1 VELVLQNKEW
11 RKVMF
16 NFSSNHKTIN
26 EIHKMYG
33 NGTLII
39 DNTYQR
45 RSVWSEKDK
54 IRLIETIL
62 LNLIIPELFFWPAET
77 DPETG
82 ESIIHI
88 VDGQQRIKAITS
100 FISNE
105 FKLKK
110 QYLMEDETKESY
122 GNMFFKNLPA
132 ETRQAF
138 WNYKLMIIEID
149 RKATRENI
157 VNMFRRLNLTD
168 YNLNDQEK
176 RNSISGDFAALT
188 RELSEL
194 PFWEKYKLFNNTDI
208 KRMKDVE
215 FCGSLVLLYRQ
226 GIIDQTDQ
234 RALNQAYE
242 DLQNNYIDAENDK
255 CAIISAIDLIKN
267 FFVSDEILKFLK
279 RKAQLYSLFSVVFFM
294 QREKIDITDSTK
306 NQLAEFVKLYSIF
319 DNNMDLSLNVS
330 NDEKKIFDWLK
341 KYKLASSEG
350 LNKHTNRMIRYNVLK
365 DFLFSNAPETENI
378 QTSLYNKMSALSS
391 SSTNAEPDIDE

>member
-1 VELVLQNKEW
+1 
-11 RKVMF
+11 MF

-132 ETRQAF
+132 KTRQAF

>member
-1 VELVLQNKEW
+1 
-11 RKVMF
+11 MF

-279 RKAQLYSLFSVVFFM
+279 RKAQLYSLFSVVFYM

-330 NDEKKIFDWLK
+330 DDEKRIFDWLK

-365 DFLFSNAPETENI
+365 DFLFSNTPETENI
-378 QTSLYNKMSALSS
+378 QTSLYNKMLALSN
-391 SSTNAEPDIDE
+391 SSTNTEPDIEE

>member
-1 VELVLQNKEW
+1 
-11 RKVMF
+11 MF

-242 DLQNNYIDAENDK
+242 DLQNNYTDAENDK

-330 NDEKKIFDWLK
+330 DDEKRIFDWLK

-378 QTSLYNKMSALSS
+378 QTSLYNKMLALSS

>member
-1 VELVLQNKEW
+1 
-11 RKVMF
+11 MF

-391 SSTNAEPDIDE
+391 SSTNAKPDIDE

>member
-1 VELVLQNKEW
+1 
-11 RKVMF
+11 MF
-16 NFSSNHKTIN
+16 NFSSNQKTIN

-110 QYLMEDETKESY
+110 QYLMEDETKEFY

-168 YNLNDQEK
+168 YNLNDQKK

-242 DLQNNYIDAENDK
+242 DLQNNYTDAENDK

-294 QREKIDITDSTK
+294 QREKIDITDFTK

-330 NDEKKIFDWLK
+330 DDEKRIFDWLK

-365 DFLFSNAPETENI
+365 DFLFSNTPKTENI

-391 SSTNAEPDIDE
+391 SSTNAESDIDE